1 MRQESKGLPL
11 IGIGSLALLLTA
23 AIGCSTKPPPIK
35 LPDLPPVPMLISQIE
50 IGDLPLVSMEPG
62 ETKTVPIAVVRH
74 EHIQPIGL
82 TVADLPPGITAT
94 LEPLKEN
101 QSNAA
106 LVLTASSTLGDE
118 DLSAALSITA
128 KLHDN
133 NTAERKLSLRV
144 PKVFRPELAPVEP
157 VILQPGTELTVPLPV
172 ARNGVRGQIDFLL
185 GELPAELS
193 GSARPLLVETDAGGL
208 TLAASSEAV
217 RGDHVVT
224 VSGTVYGREL
234 KIDVPAIIDEQPFH
248 VEALQ
253 GVTLEPG
260 ETREIEV
267 PVSRRCYQGP
277 IELEA
282 DGLPDGVTMK
292 AVAIPA
298 GATST
303 RLEFQADATAGVGV
317 RSGVVHARAGHL
329 SEDEP
334 VVIRIVREAEGR
346 FIPEEVVAVGGSLLR
361 RGSMAGRLSQESKQ
375 SLGELLGSTSEAN
388 SAVAQGLAWLAGCQQ
403 PDGSWTLRGPAATQG
418 GTPGV
423 APADPV
429 AAVEDAEPENN
440 PFKATA
446 LALLPF
452 LAEGVSHKL
461 SKKVDPAVA
470 QYRPL
475 VERGLIFL
483 ARSQQPNGPQ
493 PGGLTSQA
501 LGAIALCE
509 GYGLT
514 QDKKLKPY
522 AQMAIRSLA
531 ASQIPPGGGWAGDG
545 SQMPNLTGTG
555 WAILAMRTGQWSGVE
570 PPAASVKAGGKFIES
585 CGAGPGTAIGSRYA
599 EMPGGVETLSATA
612 IGLLSRQL
620 LGWKRDEP
628 DLEAGCAYLL
638 ANPPPR
644 IGKDVG
650 PIGYYFFA
658 TQVLRNVEGE
668 GFDVWN
674 HLMREHLIRT
684 QVQTGPQA
692 GSWDPKGSDLGS
704 VGGRVYA
711 TSMSL
716 LTLQAYH
723 RHMPLY
729 REIKRKAA
737 PKPDDGETAAE
748 AGTEKAEAVEKA
760 EAAE

>member
-1 MRQESKGLPL
+1 MPATIQQESKGFARISGLRL
-11 IGIGSLALLLTA
+11 GLLLA
-23 AIGCSTKPPPIK
+23 ATVGCSTKPPPVK

-50 IGDLPLVSMEPG
+50 IEDLPLVSMEPG

-74 EHIQPIGL
+74 EHTQPIGL
-82 TVADLPPGITAT
+82 TIADLPPGIGAT
-94 LEPLKEN
+94 VEPLKEN

-144 PKVFRPELAPVEP
+144 PKVFRPELATIEP

-172 ARNGVRGQIDFLL
+172 ARNQFQGQIDFAL
-185 GELPAELS
+185 GELPADLS
-193 GSARPLLVETDAGGL
+193 GSVGPLLVETDAGNL

-234 KIDVPAIIDEQPFH
+234 KLEVPAIIDEQPFH

-282 DGLPDGVTMK
+282 DGLPEGVTMK

-334 VVIRIVREAEGR
+334 VVIRIGREAEGK
-346 FIPEEVVAVGGSLLR
+346 FIPEEVVSVGSGVLLR
-361 RGSMAGRLSQESKQ
+361 RGSMAGRLSQETKQ
-375 SLGELLGSTSEAN
+375 TLGDLLGSTAEAR
-388 SAVAQGLAWLAGCQQ
+388 SAVTQGLAWLARCQQ
-403 PDGSWTLRGPAATQG
+403 PDGSWTLRGPAATPG
-418 GTPGV
+418 ATPGL
-423 APADPV
+423 APVDPA
-429 AAVEDAEPENN
+429 AAVEDAEPDTN
-440 PFKATA
+440 PVAATA
-446 LALLPF
+446 LGLLPF
-452 LAEGVSHKL
+452 LAEGVSHKS

-470 QYRPL
+470 QYRQQVENGL
-475 VERGLIFL
+475 VFL
-483 ARSQQPNGPQ
+483 ARGQQPDGSLA
-493 PGGLTSQA
+493 PGVTLKA
-501 LGAIALCE
+501 HVLGTIALCE
-509 GYGLT
+509 AYGLT
-514 QDKKLKPY
+514 QDTKLKPY
-522 AQMAIRSLA
+522 VQKAIKSLA
-531 ASQIPPGGGWAGDG
+531 TRQIMPGGWASEG
-545 SQMPNLTGTG
+545 STTPNLTGTG
-555 WAILAMRTGQWSGVE
+555 WAILALRTGQWSGVE
-570 PPAASVKAGGKFIES
+570 PPSASVKAAGKFVES
-585 CGAGPGTAIGSRYA
+585 CAAGPGAAMGSRYA
-599 EMPGGVETLSATA
+599 ETPGGVETLQTSA

-620 LGWKRDEP
+620 LGWKRDDP
-628 DLEAGCAYLL
+628 DLQAGCEYLL

-644 IGKDVG
+644 TGPDLG

-668 GFDVWN
+668 GFDAWN

-684 QVQTGPQA
+684 QAQSGPQA
-692 GSWDPKGSDLGS
+692 GSWDPKGSDQGAR
-704 VGGRVYA
+704 GGRVYA

-737 PKPDDGETAAE
+737 LKPDDTEKAAE
-748 AGTEKAEAVEKA
+748 AGAEKA